1 MMKELE
7 NDEIA
12 ELAKKLS
19 NDVFFRNDLLDTLSS
34 GIGKVFQYRGIYI
47 IKYPAILVISSENN
61 YETSIEDAAVIRS
74 FNSMTIFAKASLL
87 TPILSSFTDYKAEY
101 RKMMTIRMENFH
113 KQERDDRI
121 RVLRTRN
128 DFLSLFKLYREVPGF
143 GDRFSKVEDEA
154 NLEDFL
160 SREYPFTAVALF
172 ENGKALSGAYISNHK
187 RQNAMVS
194 GVVTHPNYRHK
205 GFATAVLSELVD
217 IAFTENMM
225 KMLSLWYNNEEAG
238 KIYRKTGFKDEG
250 SWLYLKKEQS

>member
-74 FNSMTIFAKASLL
+74 FNSMTISAKASLL

-101 RKMMTIRMENFH
+101 RKTT
-113 KQERDDRI
+113 QGS
-121 RVLRTRN
+121 
-128 DFLSLFKLYREVPGF
+128 SL
-143 GDRFSKVEDEA
+143 
-154 NLEDFL
+154 
-160 SREYPFTAVALF
+160 
-172 ENGKALSGAYISNHK
+172 
-187 RQNAMVS
+187 
-194 GVVTHPNYRHK
+194 
-205 GFATAVLSELVD
+205 
-217 IAFTENMM
+217 
-225 KMLSLWYNNEEAG
+225 
-238 KIYRKTGFKDEG
+238 TGEPSFCIF
-250 SWLYLKKEQS
+250 